1 MLVQEMSVVCGVAYT
16 EDVDRRFDMENIAE
30 MTRQLILS
38 MRHCLELWTTAHQQP
53 LDPEQTD
60 EESCVE
66 AKQSIY
72 QQSMYAAYEK
82 FMFIIAQKCYHSHIM
97 HNCLLTLIFD

>member
-1 MLVQEMSVVCGVAYT
+1 V
-16 EDVDRRFDMENIAE
+16 ENIAE

-38 MRHCLELWTTAHQQP
+38 MRHCLELWTTAHQRP

-66 AKQSIY
+66 AKQSMLINS
-72 QQSMYAAYEK
+72 QCMLLFMKK
-82 FMFIIAQKCYHSHIM
+82 FLRIVAQK
-97 HNCLLTLIFD
+97 